1 MMNKQL
7 LLLTLCAE
15 ALKNNNR
22 MHRATELFPAQRGI
36 LISTRH
42 WTSIE
47 KSPNSSLGFAWTKP
61 SCVRSSGILLSF
73 WGAFLGDFL
82 ME

>member
-7 LLLTLCAE
+7 LFLTLCAE

-22 MHRATELFPAQRGI
+22 MHRATEQFPAQRGI
-36 LISTRH
+36 LISRQH
-42 WTSIE
+42 WTSFE
-47 KSPNSSLGFAWTKP
+47 ESPNSSIVFAWTKI
-61 SCVRSSGILLSF
+61 SCVRSSSILLSF
-73 WGAFLGDFL
+73 WEGFFDFL